1 MGKVRFNRLS
11 HPSRQWGITCGAV
24 PRRCQGGATKG
35 TEGAKIEQGSGGKDE
50 TWESRKLGNGHPD
63 RPIHF
68 GPRKMRNDAKE
79 NPDLNLK
86 T

>member
-11 HPSRQWGITCGAV
+11 RPSRQWGITCGPV

-35 TEGAKIEQGSGGKDE
+35 TEDAKSNKAAEEKM
-50 TWESRKLGNGHPD
+50 KLGKVENRETEIRID
-63 RPIHF
+63 QYILAREKRETT
-68 GPRKMRNDAKE
+68 RKKIR
-79 NPDLNLK
+79 